1 MKQETLDA
9 MTEAAKESVHL
20 DELQVAASK
29 IIAEKTHA
37 EAGIVTC
44 GAAAAL
50 TLGTAACITGFDVA
64 RMNRLPDTTGMPN
77 EVITGPSLRC
87 YIPTVNA
94 QPLAGSAYPCPSGS
108 AFPARD

>member
-1 MKQETLDA
+1 MGVYESLGVRPFINVSTAAATRWGGVLMKQETLDA

-64 RMNRLPDTTGMPN
+64 RMNPPPRHY
-77 EVITGPSLRC
+77 R
-87 YIPTVNA
+87 YA
-94 QPLAGSAYPCPSGS
+94 
-108 AFPARD
+108 